1 MSVRTTNNRP
11 TGTTSGRGS
20 AYGAPGDL
28 GRRGGAVGIQSSYPL
43 GNPAYGTNNGL
54 FGPAGNASVESTG
67 DPLLDQQLA
76 GLSGLQRLTDSL
88 GLTNFRG
95 QTIANYRTAMDE
107 RNYNSIQEVVKREQA
122 AGLNP
127 DLLGAQGAEDD
138 QAGNMIGAMQA
149 QGSGAFLQ
157 SFGEGV
163 LSFVQTGLSLAQ
175 GVMSFETLGINQD
188 LAVLGSSSGSSL
200 GSEVIDTLAGDF
212 LSRNDSDLSAIQTVD
227 ELRAL
232 SDGFVD
238 EVVKSGDID
247 FFKGVVK
254 NQRLRKRLNEQMLR
268 KLRSASGKREFYDAL
283 TSGYKSHYNAQL
295 QQAISNAAEGKVV
308 EDDEGQIYDIF
319 DGLANIWLNS
329 EYFQALNN
337 LKYLK
342 EFDSTAQA
350 TAENAQNEYTG
361 TYYQTLDPVK
371 AANADNAT
379 NDARSEQA
387 KWAASLDKMR
397 NEMMD
402 FLNGEIAKCDT
413 STKEGKRM
421 KIFLISLKYVAPTF
435 FGGSMLQMPSLP
447 FSVKID
453 QSHNVK
459 NTDYRNTYET
469 TNNNHQNINS
479 VHN

>member
-28 GRRGGAVGIQSSYPL
+28 GRRGGAVGVQSSYPL
-43 GNPAYGTNNGL
+43 GNPAYNTNNGL

-67 DPLLDQQLA
+67 DPLLDEQLA

-163 LSFVQTGLSLAQ
+163 LSFVQTGLSIAQ
-175 GVMSFETLGINQD
+175 GVLSFETLGLNQD

-212 LSRNDSDLSAIQTVD
+212 LSRKDSDLSAIQTVD

-247 FFKGVVK
+247 FFKGIVK

-283 TSGYKSHYNAQL
+283 TSGYKSHYNARL
-295 QQAISNAAEGKVV
+295 QQAISSAAEGQVV
-308 EDDEGQIYDIF
+308 EDDQGQIYDVF
-319 DGLANIWLNS
+319 DGLANVMMKS
-329 EYFQALNN
+329 EYYQALNN

-342 EFDSTAQA
+342 TFDSEAEA
-350 TAENAQNEYTG
+350 TAENAQNAYTG
-361 TYYQTLDPVK
+361 EYYQNMNPET
-371 AANADNAT
+371 AATADNAT
-379 NDARSEQA
+379 NTARNEQA
-387 KWAASLDKMR
+387 KWAASLDQMR
-397 NEMMD
+397 NDMLKFID
-402 FLNGEIAKCDT
+402 GEIAKCDT

-435 FGGSMLQMPSLP
+435 FGGSMLQMPNMP
-447 FSVKID
+447 FSVKQD
-453 QSHNVK
+453 KSTH
-459 NTDYRNTYET
+459 NTY
-469 TNNNHQNINS
+469 NQNQNTSNIKTINS

>member
-1 MSVRTTNNRP
+1 MSVRTTNNR
-11 TGTTSGRGS
+11 TTSGSRGTALGGVS
-20 AYGAPGDL
+20 DLRPG
-28 GRRGGAVGIQSSYPL
+28 GGAGLFGSTLSHPV
-43 GNPAYGTNNGL
+43 GNPAAGSSNGI
-54 FGPAGNASVESTG
+54 FGPAGNASIESTG

-95 QTIANYRTAMDE
+95 QTIANYKTAMDE

-175 GVMSFETLGINQD
+175 GVMSFETLGLNQD
-188 LAVLGSSSGSSL
+188 LAVLGSSSGTAL

-212 LSRNDSDLSAIQTVD
+212 LSRKDSDLSAIQTTD

-238 EVVKSGDID
+238 EVVKSGDVD
-247 FFKGVVK
+247 FFKGLVR

-295 QQAISNAAEGKVV
+295 QKAISNAAEGKII
-308 EDDEGQIYDIF
+308 EDDQGQIYDIF

-379 NDARSEQA
+379 NVARNEQA
-387 KWAASLDKMR
+387 KWAGSLDKMR
-397 NEMMD
+397 NEMME
-402 FLNGEIAKCDT
+402 FLNSEIAKCDT
-413 STKEGKRM
+413 TTKEGKRM

-447 FSVKID
+447 FSVKQD
-453 QSHNVK
+453 KSTH
-459 NTDYRNTYET
+459 NTYNQNQT
-469 TNNNHQNINS
+469 TSNIDTINS